1 MTTMQIWFWEI
12 LAAAV
17 LLLALSGL
25 AIKFVRNFCLTVVCD
40 LLGNNNSRALAG
52 FLFAVLL
59 TISAFIGGRGE
70 PIFQERWDKTK
81 ESAEKVEASEG
92 AKNLFWQAFTGDGE
106 VVLKLD
112 PPKAAQA
119 KEEKDEPAGPRPSWW
134 NWIAVLVA
142 WPLAFGY
149 FLWAFHDEV
158 ARAVS
163 RVWQRRRAT
172 LHAEDNPA
180 PAAEGGNA
188 PAAAPAPQAPN
199 NRNSRRGWSF
209 WLDLLNDVL
218 GEIAGEI
225 FGKLMSRGVVR

>member
-1 MTTMQIWFWEI
+1 MTTVQVWFWEI

-40 LLGNNNSRALAG
+40 LLGNNNSRAAAG
-52 FLFAVLL
+52 LLLAVLL

-70 PIFQERWDKTK
+70 PLLQERWDKAK

-112 PPKAAQA
+112 PPKAAPA
-119 KEEKDEPAGPRPSWW
+119 KEDEEKPIGPRPSWW
-134 NWIAVLVA
+134 NWIAALVA
-142 WPLAFGY
+142 WPLAFSY
-149 FLWAFHDEV
+149 LLWAFHDEV

-163 RVWQRRRAT
+163 RAWQRRRAT
-172 LHAEDNPA
+172 LHAEDNPT
-180 PAAEGGNA
+180 PADGGNA
-188 PAAAPAPQAPN
+188 PAAAPAPEKK
-199 NRNSRRGWSF
+199 GWSF
-209 WLDLLNDVL
+209 RQDLLTDIL
-218 GEIAGEI
+218 GEVAGEI